1 MSSIDLN
8 GKQSKLFEETFFMEL
23 TLSIIKPDAVKRGLA
38 GEINSLIEKK
48 KMRIVAQK
56 MLHLSLNDAKGFY
69 FVHKERAFFNDLC
82 EYMTSGPIVVQVLMG
97 KNVIN
102 NYRKLM
108 GATNPANADD
118 GTIRKIYGLSVEE
131 NSVHGSDSMENSEIE
146 INYFFSSREIFKQLG
161 N

>member
-1 MSSIDLN
+1 
-8 GKQSKLFEETFFMEL
+8 MEQ

-48 KMRIVAQK
+48 KMKIIAQK
-56 MLHLSLNDAKGFY
+56 MIHLSLNDAKGFY
-69 FVHKERAFFNDLC
+69 FVHKERAFFDDLC

-108 GATNPANADD
+108 GATNPTNAEE

-131 NSVHGSDSMENSEIE
+131 NSVHGSDSKENSEIE
-146 INYFFSSREIFKQLG
+146 INYFFSRKEIFEQLG

>member
-1 MSSIDLN
+1 
-8 GKQSKLFEETFFMEL
+8 MEL
-23 TLSIIKPDAVKRGLA
+23 TLSIIKPDAVKRGLV
-38 GEINSLIEKK
+38 GEINTLIEKN

-56 MLHLSLNDAKGFY
+56 MLHLSLTDAKGFY

-108 GATNPANADD
+108 GTTNPTNADD
-118 GTIRKIYGLSVEE
+118 GTIRKKYGLSVEE
-131 NSVHGSDSMENSEIE
+131 NSVHGSDSKENSEIE
-146 INYFFSSREIFKQLG
+146 INYFFSKREIFGQLG
-161 N
+161 A

>member
-1 MSSIDLN
+1 
-8 GKQSKLFEETFFMEL
+8 MEL
-23 TLSIIKPDAVKRGLA
+23 TLSIIKPDAVKRGLT
-38 GEINSLIEKK
+38 GEINTLIEKN

-56 MLHLSLNDAKGFY
+56 MLHLSLLDAKGFY

-108 GATNPANADD
+108 GATNPTNADD
-118 GTIRKIYGLSVEE
+118 GTIRKKYGLSVEE
-131 NSVHGSDSMENSEIE
+131 NSVHGSDSKENANIE
-146 INYFFSSREIFKQLG
+146 IGYFFSSREIFNQLG
-161 N
+161 D

>member
-1 MSSIDLN
+1 
-8 GKQSKLFEETFFMEL
+8 MEQ

-48 KMRIVAQK
+48 KMKIIAQK
-56 MLHLSLNDAKGFY
+56 MIHLSLNDAKGFY

-108 GATNPANADD
+108 GATNPTNAED

-131 NSVHGSDSMENSEIE
+131 NSVHGSDSKENSEIE
-146 INYFFSSREIFKQLG
+146 INYFFSRKEIFEQLG